1 MCRVLEVKE
10 GTYYAWRHRGESARS
25 QFNFHLVASIEQIV
39 AESNRT
45 YGSRRVTKKLRN
57 DGICAN
63 RKRVARLMNDHGIR
77 PFHRKKANTY
87 PKMDYIDGDNILKR
101 RFRVTL
107 PNSVWASDITNIQTR
122 EGWLYLAVTIDL
134 FSRRVVGWAMDRHRH
149 GGLALEALSAALKL
163 RKPQSFLHHSDRG
176 TQFTS
181 SDFFSLV
188 TRHGGTCSLSRKGNC
203 WDNAVVESFFATL
216 KRELFQDKIFAT
228 RAEARAAVFSYI
240 EGWYNRR
247 RLHSYLG
254 YRSPEAF
261 EQQSA

>member
-10 GTYYAWRHRGESARS
+10 GSYYAWRHRGESARS
-25 QFNFHLVASIEQIV
+25 QLNVHLATSIKRIV

-45 YGSRRVTKKLRN
+45 YGSRRVTKALRQ
-57 DGICAN
+57 DGISVN
-63 RKRVARLMNDHGIR
+63 RKRVARLMIDHGIR
-77 PFHRKKANTY
+77 PFQRKKANTY
-87 PKMDYIDGDNILKR
+87 PKLSYIDGDNVLNR

-134 FSRRVVGWAMDRHRH
+134 FSRRVVGWSMDRHRH
-149 GGLALEALSAALKL
+149 GGLALEALSAALKS
-163 RKPQSFLHHSDRG
+163 RKPHSFLHHSDRG

-181 SDFFSLV
+181 AEFFSLV
-188 TRHGGTCSLSRKGNC
+188 SRNGGTCSLSRKGNC

-216 KRELFQDKIFAT
+216 KRELFQGKTFAT

-254 YRSPEAF
+254 YRSPEVF
-261 EQQSA
+261 ERQSA